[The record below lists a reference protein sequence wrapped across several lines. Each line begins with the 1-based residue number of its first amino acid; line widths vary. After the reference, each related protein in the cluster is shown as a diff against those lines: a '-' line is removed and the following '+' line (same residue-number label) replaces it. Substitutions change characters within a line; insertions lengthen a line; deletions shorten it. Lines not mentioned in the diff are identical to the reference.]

1 VTRATGRSVL
11 DEIVADVRADLEPRM
26 AAVTEAELER
36 RAADAPAAL
45 DAETAL
51 RRAPRLAVIAEVKR
65 SSPSRGSLAEI
76 ADPAGLAAAYALGGA
91 TAISVLTEPRR
102 FSGSLDDLAAVRR
115 RVDVPVLRKDFL
127 VTRYQITEARAWGA
141 DLVLLIVA
149 SLDQRNLV
157 ALRDHAEALGM
168 TALVEV
174 HDEEE
179 TRRAVDTGATVL
191 GVNARDL
198 RTLTVDSAVFAR
210 LRPLIPDDVVTIA
223 ESGVRTVEDVR
234 EYAAAGAHG
243 VLVGE
248 ALVTGGDPAGAVAT
262 FSSVGVRATPG
273 LRSPKRTVRT

>member
-26 AAVTEAELER
+26 AAVPEAELER

-51 RRAPRLAVIAEVKR
+51 RRATRLAVIAEVKR

-91 TAISVLTEPRR
+91 TAISVLTEPRW

-179 TRRAVDTGATVL
+179 TRRAVDSGATVL

-198 RTLTVDSAVFAR
+198 RTLTVDRAVFAR

-234 EYAAAGAHG
+234 EYATAGAHG

-248 ALVTGGDPAGAVAT
+248 ALVTGGDPAGAVAA

>member
-179 TRRAVDTGATVL
+179 TRRAVDSGATVL

-198 RTLTVDSAVFAR
+198 RTLTVDRAVFAR

-234 EYAAAGAHG
+234 EYATAGAHG

-248 ALVTGGDPAGAVAT
+248 ALVTGGDPGGAVAA